1 MRSGWRRGALV
12 VAFAVCCVCG
22 TVSAQQRQLPP
33 DQPSIMNEGDA
44 AAPAAQP
51 AKPARRTQNK
61 TSPPAFEQDPELDA
75 ADQLAPSQVKQPM
88 PAAAPMPG
96 RGGRAP
102 GGAAGAAAA
111 TAPATDAMPEAA
123 TPKPPRTAAP
133 RVVTCSGVF
142 GKDSNH
148 QKLATA
154 FEARNIAATEV
165 DTAAGSKVM
174 ASVLFGKDPKRRLEV
189 WWSDQANRSDT
200 HLIVING
207 QSHWTAPGG
216 LRLGLT
222 LAQLEKLNHR
232 PFKLLGFDKDKVA
245 ALSDWAG
252 GQLGSIPGG
261 CKVGVNLRADPK
273 TSAAALSAV
282 SVDHEY
288 SSADT
293 AMRAANPTVSEIL
306 IGY

>member
-1 MRSGWRRGALV
+1 MRSGWRRGASV
-12 VAFAVCCVCG
+12 VALAACCICG

-33 DQPSIMNEGDA
+33 DQPIMNEGDG

-51 AKPARRTQNK
+51 TKPPRRARDK

-102 GGAAGAAAA
+102 AGAAAT
-111 TAPATDAMPEAA
+111 TAPATDAMPEASTA
-123 TPKPPRTAAP
+123 MPKPSRTAAP
-133 RVVTCSGVF
+133 RVITCSGVF

-148 QKLATA
+148 QKLAMA
-154 FEARNIAATEV
+154 FDARNIAATEV
-165 DTAAGSKVM
+165 DTAAGNKVM

-222 LAQLEKLNHR
+222 LAQLEKLNR
-232 PFKLLGFDKDKVA
+232 RLFKLLGFDKDKVA

-261 CKVGVNLRADPK
+261 CKVGINLRADPK
-273 TSAAALSAV
+273 TSAAALGAV
-282 SVDHEY
+282 SADHEY